1 MVAAIVPDLDV
12 LAFGLGIP
20 YGDALGHR
28 GMTHS
33 LVFSLLLAGCGTFS
47 ARALHTT
54 RWTAFA
60 FLFLAVASHG
70 LLDSFTNGGLGC
82 ALLWPFSEERF
93 FMPWRGIEVSPIG
106 AHFFPAAG
114 WSCWHRSSC
123 GSGCLVWL
131 CHGWSWWFEGDGRTP
146 EEGGLRCVGAAS
158 QVGPGYERQV
168 VVLFPKSMRA
178 VYTWFLVRRNRR

>member
-1 MVAAIVPDLDV
+1 MPTIFTHVAVPLAIGLGLGTRVIPQRLRTLGMVAAIVPDLDV

-82 ALLWPFSEERF
+82 ALLWPFSDERF

-106 AHFFPAAG
+106 AHFF
-114 WSCWHRSSC
+114 SSR
-123 GSGCLVWL
+123 GLVVLASELMWVWL
-131 CHGWSWWFEGDGRTP
+131 PCMALSW
-146 EEGGLRCVGAAS
+146 
-158 QVGPGYERQV
+158 V
-168 VVLFPKSMRA
+168 VV
-178 VYTWFLVRRNRR
+178 VVRRRRANP